1 MLTLFR
7 WRLYLQI
14 CHILRYC
21 MFWLQHVR
29 LQAGKTHTVP
39 ASLVKCPKEEYHMW
53 SWPESSFGFM
63 YHLLEKPEWT
73 FDQPNRRRDS
83 ETIETVG
90 IHPRS
95 LERGVRT
102 PGMKVRWWQ
111 PACPSFRAFG
121 GDSASHMALVQLAGG
136 GLPGSSSCFFQ
147 LCLAWSLLI
156 FLASFS
162 SFSRIPSTSVLL
174 SLIQLVRYDSSYF

>member
-7 WRLYLQI
+7 WRLYVQI

-21 MFWLQHVR
+21 MFGLQHVR
-29 LQAGKTHTVP
+29 LRAGKTHTVP
-39 ASLVKCPKEEYHMW
+39 ASLVKCPKEEYHTW

-63 YHLLEKPEWT
+63 YHLLEKLRWI
-73 FDQPNRRRDS
+73 FGHPNRRHDS

-102 PGMKVRWWQ
+102 PGMKVHWWQ
-111 PACPSFRAFG
+111 PACLSFRAFD
-121 GDSASHMALVQLAGG
+121 GDSASHMALVQLADG
-136 GLPGSSSCFFQ
+136 GLPGNSFHFFWF
-147 LCLAWSLLI
+147 CLPWSLLI
-156 FLASFS
+156 FLASLF
-162 SFSRIPSTSVLL
+162 SFSRTLSTSVLL